1 MSKYTFKLSNY
12 HAIKDADITLDGITV
27 LSGENGSGKST
38 ISRWL
43 YYLLKGVTEHE
54 KYVEKDSEYAIR
66 RILNKIR
73 RTSTLS
79 KGDDYFTFSRSM
91 DFLPEIENIF
101 DFEKDY
107 FEIVNKY
114 IKLLSNYFA
123 ETNSR
128 NNLARLASSY
138 NIEVENDDKYPSVL
152 NKIAE
157 LLHNEYENIVKN
169 NILQKNSRSLRTLTE
184 TISHFANDGDRWPKD
199 IGLSEDRVNLL
210 TKKEFKTPLS
220 ITKAIYFGTQG
231 LMNSFDNEEGIYE
244 FITNKYDDMPVSGRL
259 IQRRIQQ
266 IINGTITFDKEDSTL
281 FDRRELHYHRE
292 DGLDIPL
299 KEAATGLIS
308 FAVLGRLLEM
318 GYLNPTTLLIVDEP
332 EAHLHPQWI
341 VEYARTIVQ
350 INRRI
355 GTKILISTHNPDM
368 VSAIQSIARKEN
380 VLNTTNFYLAEKI
393 ADNDSHYIYKY
404 LGNEIGEIFESFN
417 IALSRIQIYGEQN

>member
-1 MSKYTFKLSNY
+1 MPCALYLFASFAIDVVLPTPLTPTNKYTFKLSNY

-128 NNLARLASSY
+128 NNLARLA
-138 NIEVENDDKYPSVL
+138 
-152 NKIAE
+152 
-157 LLHNEYENIVKN
+157 
-169 NILQKNSRSLRTLTE
+169 
-184 TISHFANDGDRWPKD
+184 
-199 IGLSEDRVNLL
+199 
-210 TKKEFKTPLS
+210 
-220 ITKAIYFGTQG
+220 
-231 LMNSFDNEEGIYE
+231 
-244 FITNKYDDMPVSGRL
+244 
-259 IQRRIQQ
+259 RI
-266 IINGTITFDKEDSTL
+266 
-281 FDRRELHYHRE
+281 
-292 DGLDIPL
+292 
-299 KEAATGLIS
+299 
-308 FAVLGRLLEM
+308 
-318 GYLNPTTLLIVDEP
+318 
-332 EAHLHPQWI
+332 
-341 VEYARTIVQ
+341 
-350 INRRI
+350 
-355 GTKILISTHNPDM
+355 
-368 VSAIQSIARKEN
+368 
-380 VLNTTNFYLAEKI
+380 
-393 ADNDSHYIYKY
+393 
-404 LGNEIGEIFESFN
+404 
-417 IALSRIQIYGEQN
+417 